1 LPNHFTISGLEPIHD
16 PTWHVASQAQ
26 RAAYLR
32 VCRVLVLTE
41 WDKQTAAGLDKDG
54 APLRPIKASTRKHRR
69 SAMGPADPNAPPLQP
84 AHELSRTRSLVD
96 AKPVGMTIRVF
107 WKFDPISGRRWG
119 TILNYHRAG
128 AGHLPVRDVF
138 GLSVE
143 ARQRVVKA
151 AYLWWRGYAAG
162 KPTLMPVRPRPGKL
176 GREPMAIQPAYTPTG
191 PTARRVPMK
200 TQELSVG
207 PDIYT
212 TTKGDAEKLMG
223 AAKTGR
229 FTGFRTYASNLLG
242 RAAQTAKT
250 LAGRF
255 FGRK

>member
-1 LPNHFTISGLEPIHD
+1 VPNHFTISGLEPIHD

-54 APLRPIKASTRKHRR
+54 AMLRPIKASTRKHRR

-107 WKFDPISGRRWG
+107 WKFDPISGRRWS
-119 TILNYHRAG
+119 TILNYHRVG

-138 GLSVE
+138 GLSQE
-143 ARQRVVKA
+143 ARHRVLQA
-151 AYLWWRGYAAG
+151 AYLWWAGYSRGL
-162 KPTLMPVRPRPGKL
+162 PVVFPVRPRPGRAARPPAAEQQQYRR
-176 GREPMAIQPAYTPTG
+176 REEWPH
-191 PTARRVPMK
+191 TATTAPNASRAANI
-200 TQELSVG
+200 SIG
-207 PDIYT
+207 GDIYT
-212 TTKGDAEKLMG
+212 LSRSSAKELLGAIKGG
-223 AAKTGR
+223 Q
-229 FTGFRTYASNLLG
+229 FTGFRSYE
-242 RAAQTAKT
+242 
-250 LAGRF
+250 
-255 FGRK
+255 